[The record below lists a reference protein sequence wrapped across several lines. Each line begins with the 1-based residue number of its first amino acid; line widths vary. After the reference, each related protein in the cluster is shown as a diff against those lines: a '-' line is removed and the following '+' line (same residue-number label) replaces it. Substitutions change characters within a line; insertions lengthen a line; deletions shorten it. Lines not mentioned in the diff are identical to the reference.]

1 MDSIETRVHAKIL
14 SMLPEPKPQL
24 TPEEYLA
31 FDRSA
36 DGKSEYLDGEMFAMS
51 GGSRAH
57 SLIASN
63 LIGEIHQQLRGRP
76 CEVHGSDL
84 RVLVESTGL
93 YTYPDLSIV
102 CGEPDFGSGDPK
114 DTLRNPTLLIEVLSP
129 STENY
134 DRSKKFEHYRS
145 IPSLR
150 EYVLVAQ
157 DRAFVER
164 LLRRDDGVWEFT
176 EFRGLHSTITLPSI
190 DVTLAFAEMYAKVKL
205 G

>member
-1 MDSIETRVHAKIL
+1 
-14 SMLPEPKPQL
+14 MLPEPKPQL
-24 TPEEYLA
+24 SPEEYLA

-51 GGSRAH
+51 GGSHAH
-57 SLIASN
+57 SLIAVN
-63 LIGEIHQQLRGRP
+63 LARELSGALRERP
-76 CEVHGSDL
+76 CRVFGSDL
-84 RVLVESTGL
+84 RVVVEATGL

-102 CGEPDFGSGDPK
+102 CGKPDFGPDDPK

-134 DRSKKFEHYRS
+134 DRSKKFEHYRA

-150 EYVLVAQ
+150 EYVVVAQ

-176 EFRGLHSTITLPSI
+176 EFRGLDASITLASI
-190 DVTLAFAEMYAKVKL
+190 GVTLPFAEIYEKVEL

>member
-1 MDSIETRVHAKIL
+1 
-14 SMLPEPKPQL
+14 MLPEPKPQL

-51 GGSRAH
+51 GGSHAH
-57 SLIASN
+57 SLIAVN
-63 LIGEIHQQLRGRP
+63 LARELSGALRERP
-76 CEVHGSDL
+76 CRVFGSDL
-84 RVLVESTGL
+84 RVVVEATGL
-93 YTYPDLSIV
+93 YTSPDLSIV
-102 CGEPDFGSGDPK
+102 CGQADFGPDDPK

-134 DRSKKFEHYRS
+134 DRSKKFEHYRA

-157 DRAFVER
+157 ERAFVER

-176 EFRGLHSTITLPSI
+176 EFRGLDASITLASI
-190 DVTLAFAEMYAKVKL
+190 GVTLPFAEIYAKVEF

>member
-1 MDSIETRVHAKIL
+1 
-14 SMLPEPKPQL
+14 MLPEPKPQL

-31 FDRSA
+31 HDRAA

-57 SLIASN
+57 SLIGSN
-63 LIGEIHQQLRGRP
+63 LIGEIHAQLRGRP

-84 RVLVESTGL
+84 RVVVESTGL
-93 YTYPDLSIV
+93 YTYPDLSVI
-102 CGEPDFGSGDPK
+102 CGEPDFGPDDPK

-129 STENY
+129 STEDY
-134 DRSKKFEHYRS
+134 DRSKKFEHYRA

-150 EYVLVAQ
+150 EYVVVAQ

-176 EFRGLHSTITLPSI
+176 EFRGLDASITLASI
-190 DVTLAFAEMYAKVKL
+190 GVTLAFAEIYEKVEL